1 KISLCLAV
9 LLVFVEQSE
18 ITWTELMKQ
27 FSNNHLSNQ
36 CLFKNNNDDEQ
47 LQNIDS
53 FK

>member
-1 KISLCLAV
+1 I

-18 ITWTELMKQ
+18 ITWIQLMKQ

-36 CLFKNNNDDEQ
+36 WLFKNNNDDDEQ

>member
-1 KISLCLAV
+1 CLAF